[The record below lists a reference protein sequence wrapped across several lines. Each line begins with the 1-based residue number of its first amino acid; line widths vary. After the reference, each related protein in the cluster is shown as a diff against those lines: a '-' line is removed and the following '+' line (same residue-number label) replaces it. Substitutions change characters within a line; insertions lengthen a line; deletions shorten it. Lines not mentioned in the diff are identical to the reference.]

1 MKFSECIKLGAG
13 FYIGW
18 EIAKT
23 IDKVFDKKN
32 QRIKSRSGCDFQIP
46 EKRNFEERC
55 NRKPYH
61 LFSHGVRHK
70 ELRS

>member
-23 IDKVFDKKN
+23 IDKVFDKKFKESKVGQDVISKFQKN
-32 QRIKSRSGCDFQIP
+32 ETSKKDATENRIIGFHM
-46 EKRNFEERC
+46 E
-55 NRKPYH
+55 
-61 LFSHGVRHK
+61 
-70 ELRS
+70 